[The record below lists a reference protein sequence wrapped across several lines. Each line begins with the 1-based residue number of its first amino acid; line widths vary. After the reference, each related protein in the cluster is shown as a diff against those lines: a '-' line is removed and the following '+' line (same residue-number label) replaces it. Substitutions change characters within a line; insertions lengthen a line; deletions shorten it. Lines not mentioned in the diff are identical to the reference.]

1 MNVGKKMAHKAEEL
15 KGQAQK
21 VFGRATGNRKVEA
34 EGHGHQAKG
43 GAKQV
48 GEKIK
53 DIFRR

>member
-15 KGQAQK
+15 KGRAQK
-21 VFGRATGNRKVEA
+21 AMGRTTGNRRLET

-43 GAKQV
+43 GMKQV

-53 DIFRR
+53 DAFRR